1 MEVRKSGFALHHWIW
16 GRRHWS
22 LSNTDRRHLW
32 SANSYYAQSSV
43 GDKRAFNLQVW
54 SSSSHTC
61 IPNIRLVL
69 KSAQSVLIRIQVLL
83 VGHVEQHLHVHKVTV
98 ASSLFKAG
106 SRSNSTCCV
115 TTRHDTLYIDQAFWH
130 RKVATCCAALVG
142 QHGATRSSRQARYA
156 SRDTCVPCRNK
167 WNLG

>member
-115 TTRHDTLYIDQAFWH
+115 TTRHAIYRPGILAQKSRDVLCRACRTTRRDTL
-130 RKVATCCAALVG
+130 VTTS
-142 QHGATRSSRQARYA
+142 ATR
-156 SRDTCVPCRNK
+156 
-167 WNLG
+167 